1 VAETVREDSQ
11 TQRSRVV
18 IVRPARLTN
27 KRATDEYQVFLSG
40 DSYKAS
46 TISRE
51 DVVACMLAQ
60 LTEDHYVHKASVIS
74 Y

>member
-1 VAETVREDSQ
+1 M
-11 TQRSRVV
+11 
-18 IVRPARLTN
+18 RPARLTH

-40 DSYKAS
+40 DSYKDS
-46 TISRE
+46 TMSRK
-51 DVVACMLAQ
+51 DVLAFMLAQ